1 MPQATQTELPL
12 LVDRG
17 WLLASQ
23 PLPPPPAQESQD
35 PAVPQAGHRLLPAV
49 VHLPLVV
56 PRLLPAVVRLPL
68 VAARLLP
75 VVVRLPLVAF
85 HLLLVAA
92 RLLPVVVRLPLVA
105 FHLLLV
111 AARLPLVAPHPLL
124 AGLLPSRVFSLP
136 PLVLLNLPPLGQ
148 GRPLLSADQVPRVA
162 PPRPFRWEGLHRPV
176 GHRHRHPIL
185 FQQGVLRHLP
195 RCPITSEAG
204 QPL

>member
-56 PRLLPAVVRLPL
+56 PRLLPAVVRLP
-68 VAARLLP
+68 
-75 VVVRLPLVAF
+75 
-85 HLLLVAA
+85 LVAA

>member
-1 MPQATQTELPL
+1 
-12 LVDRG
+12 
-17 WLLASQ
+17 
-23 PLPPPPAQESQD
+23 
-35 PAVPQAGHRLLPAV
+35 VPQAGHRLLPAV

-56 PRLLPAVVRLPL
+56 PRLLPAVVRLP
-68 VAARLLP
+68 
-75 VVVRLPLVAF
+75 
-85 HLLLVAA
+85 LVAA

-185 FQQGVLRHLP
+185 FQRTPIPVAPFVSYCYGTSLMVTQKGCYDISRDAQLRCVSILSWWSGMIAHPGTLLP
-195 RCPITSEAG
+195 
-204 QPL
+204 